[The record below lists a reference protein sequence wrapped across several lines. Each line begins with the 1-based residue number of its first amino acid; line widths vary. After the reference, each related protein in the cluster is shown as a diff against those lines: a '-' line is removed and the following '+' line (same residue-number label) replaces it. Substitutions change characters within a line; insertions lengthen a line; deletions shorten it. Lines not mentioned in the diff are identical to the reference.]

1 VDVHKTGFKISKAN
15 KPDSILYAKE
25 SFNFNMFNDTYFS
38 GPYIQDIINTMYARD
53 ATCMSTGNY
62 NDRIFYHVLTNS
74 NGDDTITLSDESE
87 NFNTE
92 LYAAGEYRLTVWAE
106 DASGNRTVDSMNFS
120 IIALLGINT
129 EKQSAFSIFPNP
141 ASDVV
146 TIKNNFGKP
155 TQATLYDLTGRV
167 LQNITIENNNT
178 SINVQNYPNG
188 IYFLKFED
196 SEVFKLI
203 IN

>member
-1 VDVHKTGFKISKAN
+1 
-15 KPDSILYAKE
+15 
-25 SFNFNMFNDTYFS
+25 MFNDTYFS

-87 NFNTE
+87 NFNTK
-92 LYAAGEYRLTVWAE
+92 LYVDGEYRLTVWAE
-106 DASGNRTVDSMNFS
+106 DAAGNRTVDSMNIF
-120 IIALLGINT
+120 IINDLGINT

-141 ASDVV
+141 ASDVI
-146 TIKNNFGKP
+146 TIKNNSGIP
-155 TQATLYDLTGRV
+155 TQAKLYDLTGRA
-167 LQNITIENNNT
+167 LQNIAIENNT
-178 SINVQNYPNG
+178 TRINIQSYPNG
-188 IYFLKFED
+188 LYFLKLNN
-196 SEVFKLI
+196 SEVLKLI